1 MDRREAMTTAPSTGP
16 VKRLTFDFRLMAY
29 DSPDQPDSSHPADGF
44 IMKESTMTKL
54 LFALAFVLPLA
65 VAAVAMMTLPS

>member
-1 MDRREAMTTAPSTGP
+1 MAMSRPRRPYARATTGHAAALPSPAMNCPP
-16 VKRLTFDFRLMAY
+16 HR
-29 DSPDQPDSSHPADGF
+29 SSLADGF

>member
-1 MDRREAMTTAPSTGP
+1 
-16 VKRLTFDFRLMAY
+16 
-29 DSPDQPDSSHPADGF
+29 
-44 IMKESTMTKL
+44 MKESTMTKL